1 MTKLQRARRG
11 HLALA
16 LAAALCVS
24 SPASAQVFTGRIDA
38 TVQDG
43 TGAVLP
49 GVNVE
54 ISGPQGQ
61 NSVTDAQG
69 EAHFLNLPP
78 GTYQVKASL
87 PGFAEYLN
95 KAVAVG
101 TGGSVPLRISL
112 GVAGVS
118 EQVQVSVESPVV
130 DPKRTAVATTITNDE
145 LQNIPSARDPWVVLQ
160 TVPGIIVDR
169 VNVGGS
175 ES

>member
-1 MTKLQRARRG
+1 MTKLQRGRWVRLVWG
-11 HLALA
+11 
-16 LAAALCVS
+16 LAAALLVT
-24 SPASAQVFTGRIDA
+24 SPASAQVFTGRIDT

-54 ISGPQGQ
+54 ISGPQNQ
-61 NSVTDAQG
+61 NTVTDAQG

-87 PGFAEYLN
+87 SGFAEYLN
-95 KAVAVG
+95 KSVAVAA
-101 TGGSVPLRISL
+101 GGSVPLRVTLS
-112 GVAGVS
+112 VAGVS

-130 DPKRTAVATTITNDE
+130 DPKRNNVSTTITNEE

-160 TVPGIIVDR
+160 TVPASSWTG
-169 VNVGGS
+169 
-175 ES
+175 